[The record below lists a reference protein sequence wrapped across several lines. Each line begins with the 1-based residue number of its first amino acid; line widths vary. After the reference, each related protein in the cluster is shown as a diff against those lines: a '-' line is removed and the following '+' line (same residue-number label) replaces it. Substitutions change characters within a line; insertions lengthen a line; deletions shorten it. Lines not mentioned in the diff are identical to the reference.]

1 MHNTVF
7 KGGNTTAHTSET
19 ENLSPEW
26 TPPNVTLTQ
35 ILVGGGLFY
44 QEVHLGGDI
53 NRIPLREVTTSQF
66 VPDPINDGQCLLV
79 DDLCLEIVPA
89 DRTCGLRGGAFVGGL
104 IDIDVLQHVRLFLT
118 STRVRI
124 FGLCFPFGCCY
135 K

>member
-1 MHNTVF
+1 MHNTVS

-53 NRIPLREVTTSQF
+53 NRIPLREVTTS
-66 VPDPINDGQCLLV
+66 
-79 DDLCLEIVPA
+79 
-89 DRTCGLRGGAFVGGL
+89 
-104 IDIDVLQHVRLFLT
+104 
-118 STRVRI
+118 
-124 FGLCFPFGCCY
+124 
-135 K
+135 